1 MFTDYFKLSGPPFQL
16 SPDHRFFFG
25 SGTHQKALAYL
36 NFGLM
41 QGEGFIIV
49 TGDVG
54 AGKTTLVGH
63 LLAQLDTSKYV
74 AAKVVTTQLEAD
86 DTLRMVASAFG
97 IQQEGIDKASLLR
110 RFERFLIDN
119 QSRGRR
125 VLLLIDE
132 AQNLPWRSLEELRML
147 SNFQINERA
156 ALQFY
161 LLGQPQFRQ
170 TLAHEQL
177 EQLRQ
182 RVIASH
188 HLAPMERE
196 ETRAYIEHRL
206 TLVGWKNDPH
216 FTNDAFDRI
225 FDQTGGV
232 PRRINTLSTR
242 LLLFAALEER
252 HEIDVA
258 TVDEV
263 IKDLMQEGTQPLPTS
278 AAAGPLPSMG
288 GMARASSGGGNS
300 SSNGVHADVTR
311 IEQRLDTLEK
321 AVTQHER
328 SLKRALQM
336 FAAYLDT
343 SEKGD
348 GPPAGRVS

>member
-25 SGTHQKALAYL
+25 SQTHQKALAYL
-36 NFGLM
+36 NFGLL

-63 LLAQLDTSKYV
+63 LLAQLDSAKYV
-74 AAKVVTTQLEAD
+74 AAKVVTTQLDAD

-97 IQQEGIDKASLLR
+97 IQQEGVDKASLLR

-147 SNFQINERA
+147 SNFQVNEKA

-206 TLVGWKNDPH
+206 TRVGWKNDPA
-216 FTNDAFDRI
+216 FANEAFDRI
-225 FDQTGGV
+225 YDQTGGV
-232 PRRINTLSTR
+232 PRRINTLCTR
-242 LLLFAALEER
+242 ILLFAALEER
-252 HEIDVA
+252 HAIDVD

-263 IKDLMQEGTQPLPTS
+263 IKDLMQEGTQPLPS
-278 AAAGPLPSMG
+278 AAAAAPLPSLAKESG
-288 GMARASSGGGNS
+288 NGARADLS
-300 SSNGVHADVTR
+300 R
-311 IEQRLDTLEK
+311 IEQRLDSLEK
-321 AVTQHER
+321 SVSQHEKA
-328 SLKRALQM
+328 LKRALQM
-336 FAAYLDT
+336 FAAYLD
-343 SEKGD
+343 SGDKGD
-348 GPPAGRVS
+348 QIGRAS

>member
-1 MFTDYFKLSGPPFQL
+1 MFTEYFKLTGPPFQL

-25 SGTHQKALAYL
+25 SNTHQKALAYL
-36 NFGLM
+36 NFGLL

-63 LLAQLDTSKYV
+63 LLSQLDSAKYV

-97 IQQEGIDKASLLR
+97 IQQEGLDKASLLR

-119 QSRGRR
+119 QSRGKR
-125 VLLLIDE
+125 VLVLIDE

-147 SNFQINERA
+147 SNFQINEKA

-188 HLAPMERE
+188 HLAPMERD
-196 ETRAYIEHRL
+196 ETHGYIEHRL
-206 TLVGWKNDPH
+206 TQVGWKNDPS
-216 FTNDAFDRI
+216 FTDEAFDRI
-225 FDQTGGV
+225 YEHTSGV
-232 PRRINTLSTR
+232 PRKINTLCTR
-242 LLLFAALEER
+242 ILLFAALEER
-252 HEIDVA
+252 HAIDA
-258 TVDEV
+258 DTVNEV
-263 IKDLMQEGTQPLPTS
+263 IKDLMQEGAQGLPAAS
-278 AAAGPLPSMG
+278 AAAAPLGSAGREGTNGAGPRQDL
-288 GMARASSGGGNS
+288 
-300 SSNGVHADVTR
+300 TR
-311 IEQRLDTLEK
+311 IEQRLDSLERAVAQNEK
-321 AVTQHER
+321 ALR
-328 SLKRALQM
+328 RALQM

-343 SEKGD
+343 GD
-348 GPPAGRVS
+348 KVDPPQVGGRTS

>member
-1 MFTDYFKLSGPPFQL
+1 MFTEFFKLTGPPFQL

-25 SGTHQKALAYL
+25 SNTHQKALAYL
-36 NFGLM
+36 NFGLL

-63 LLAQLDTSKYV
+63 LLAQLDSSKYV
-74 AAKVVTTQLEAD
+74 AAKVVTTQLDAD

-97 IQQEGIDKASLLR
+97 IQQEGLDKASLLR

-119 QSRGRR
+119 QSRGKR

-147 SNFQINERA
+147 SNFQINEKA

-188 HLAPMERE
+188 HLAPMERD
-196 ETRAYIEHRL
+196 ETRGYIEHRL
-206 TLVGWKNDPH
+206 TQVGWKNDPS
-216 FTNDAFDRI
+216 FTDEAFDRI
-225 FDQTGGV
+225 YEYTGGV
-232 PRRINTLSTR
+232 PRRINTLCTR
-242 LLLFAALEER
+242 ILLFAALEER
-252 HEIDVA
+252 HAVDA
-258 TVDEV
+258 DTVNEV
-263 IKDLMQEGTQPLPTS
+263 IKDLMQEGAQSLATS
-278 AAAGPLPSMG
+278 AAAAPIG
-288 GMARASSGGGNS
+288 GVVREASGGS
-300 SSNGVHADVTR
+300 RPDLSR
-311 IEQRLDTLEK
+311 IEQRLDSLERAVAQNEK
-321 AVTQHER
+321 A
-328 SLKRALQM
+328 LKRALQM

-343 SEKGD
+343 GD
-348 GPPAGRVS
+348 KIDSPQIGGRSS

>member
-1 MFTDYFKLSGPPFQL
+1 MFTDFYKLTGPPFQL

-25 SGTHQKALAYL
+25 SQTHQKALSYL
-36 NFGLM
+36 KFGLL
-41 QGEGFIIV
+41 QGEGFIVV

-63 LLAQLDTSKYV
+63 LLSQLDSAKYV
-74 AAKVVTTQLEAD
+74 AAKVVTTQLDAE

-97 IQQEGIDKASLLR
+97 LPQEGLDKATLLR
-110 RFERFLIDN
+110 RFEAFLRES

-132 AQNLPWRSLEELRML
+132 AQNLPARSLEELRML
-147 SNFQINERA
+147 SNFQINEKA

-170 TLAHEQL
+170 TLAQDNL

-188 HLAPMERE
+188 HLAPMEAH

-206 TLVGWKNDPH
+206 ALVNWKGDPA
-216 FTNDAFDRI
+216 FTDEAFARI
-225 FDQTGGV
+225 YQNTGGV
-232 PRRINTLSTR
+232 PRKINTLCTR
-242 LLLFAALEER
+242 LLLFGALEEK
-252 HEIDVA
+252 HTIDA
-258 TVDEV
+258 GTVEDV
-263 IKDLMQEGTQPLPTS
+263 IRDLMHEGGTPAPVP
-278 AAAGPLPSMG
+278 AAAPVLAAAP
-288 GMARASSGGGNS
+288 ARSHG
-300 SSNGVHADVTR
+300 SNGVDLSR

-321 AVTQHER
+321 SVSAHER

-336 FAAYLDT
+336 FAVYLDT
-343 SEKGD
+343 ASD
-348 GPPAGRVS
+348 QTGPTAGE

>member
-1 MFTDYFKLSGPPFQL
+1 MFTEFFKLTGPPFQL

-25 SGTHQKALAYL
+25 SNTHQKALAYL
-36 NFGLM
+36 NFGLL

-63 LLAQLDTSKYV
+63 LLSQLDSSKYV

-97 IQQEGIDKASLLR
+97 IQQEGLDKASLLR

-119 QSRGRR
+119 QNRGKR

-147 SNFQINERA
+147 SNFQINEKA

-188 HLAPMERE
+188 HLAPMERD
-196 ETRAYIEHRL
+196 ETRGYIEHRL
-206 TLVGWKNDPH
+206 TQVGWKNDPS
-216 FTNDAFDRI
+216 FTKEAFDRI
-225 FDQTGGV
+225 YEHTGGV
-232 PRRINTLSTR
+232 PRKINTLCTR
-242 LLLFAALEER
+242 VLLFAALEER
-252 HEIDVA
+252 HAIHAD
-258 TVDEV
+258 TVNEV
-263 IKDLMQEGTQPLPTS
+263 IKDLMQEGAQSLPTS
-278 AAAGPLPSMG
+278 AAAAPLSGIPREAANGPRPDLS
-288 GMARASSGGGNS
+288 
-300 SSNGVHADVTR
+300 R
-311 IEQRLDTLEK
+311 IEQRLDSLER
-321 AVTQHER
+321 AVAQNER
-328 SLKRALQM
+328 ALKRALQM
-336 FAAYLDT
+336 FAAYLD
-343 SEKGD
+343 SGDKID
-348 GPPAGRVS
+348 GPQVGGRSS

>member
-1 MFTDYFKLSGPPFQL
+1 MFTQYYKLTGPPFQL

-25 SGTHQKALAYL
+25 SQTHQKALAYL
-36 NFGLM
+36 NFGLL

-54 AGKTTLVGH
+54 AGKTTLVGR
-63 LLAQLDTSKYV
+63 LVEQLDSSKYV

-97 IQQEGIDKASLLR
+97 IQQEGVDKASLLR

-119 QSRGRR
+119 QNRGRR

-147 SNFQINERA
+147 SNFQVNEKA

-188 HLAPMERE
+188 HLAPMERG

-206 TLVGWKNDPH
+206 GHVGWKNDPH
-216 FTNDAFDRI
+216 FTDEAFDKI
-225 FDQTGGV
+225 YDHTGGV
-232 PRRINTLSTR
+232 PRRINTLCTR
-242 LLLFAALEER
+242 VLLFGALEER
-252 HEIDVA
+252 HSIDGA
-258 TVDEV
+258 TVEEV
-263 IKDLMQEGTQPLPTS
+263 VKDLMQEGSAPIP
-278 AAAGPLPSMG
+278 AAASGPLPHAAKPNG
-288 GMARASSGGGNS
+288 HAVADSS
-300 SSNGVHADVTR
+300 R
-311 IEQRLDTLEK
+311 IEQRLDAL
-321 AVTQHER
+321 ER
-328 SLKRALQM
+328 SVSANERALKRALQM
-336 FAAYLDT
+336 FAAYLDNG
-343 SEKGD
+343 SERNEA
-348 GPPAGRVS
+348 PGREP

>member
-1 MFTDYFKLSGPPFQL
+1 MFTEFFKFTGPPFQL

-25 SGTHQKALAYL
+25 SNTHQKALAYL
-36 NFGLM
+36 NFGLL

-63 LLAQLDTSKYV
+63 LLTQLDSSKYV
-74 AAKVVTTQLEAD
+74 AAKVVTTQLDAD

-97 IQQEGIDKASLLR
+97 IQQEGLDKASLLR

-119 QSRGRR
+119 QSRGKR

-147 SNFQINERA
+147 SNFQINEKA

-206 TLVGWKNDPH
+206 AHVGWKNDPS
-216 FTNDAFDRI
+216 FTTEAFDRI
-225 FDQTGGV
+225 YDHTGGV
-232 PRRINTLSTR
+232 PRKINTLCTR
-242 LLLFAALEER
+242 ILLFAALEER
-252 HEIDVA
+252 HAIDA
-258 TVDEV
+258 ETVNEV
-263 IKDLMQEGTQPLPTS
+263 IKDLMQEGAQSLPTS
-278 AAAGPLPSMG
+278 AAAAPLAG
-288 GMARASSGGGNS
+288 VNREAANGARPDLSR
-300 SSNGVHADVTR
+300 V
-311 IEQRLDTLEK
+311 EQRLDSLERAVAQNEK
-321 AVTQHER
+321 ALR
-328 SLKRALQM
+328 RALQM

-343 SEKGD
+343 GD
-348 GPPAGRVS
+348 KTDTPQVGGGRLP

>member
-1 MFTDYFKLSGPPFQL
+1 L

-25 SGTHQKALAYL
+25 SNTHQKALAYL
-36 NFGLM
+36 NFGLL

-63 LLAQLDTSKYV
+63 LLSQLDSAKYV

-97 IQQEGIDKASLLR
+97 IQQEGLDKASLLR

-119 QSRGRR
+119 QSRGKR

-147 SNFQINERA
+147 SNFQINEKA

-188 HLAPMERE
+188 HLAPMERD
-196 ETRAYIEHRL
+196 ETHGYIEHRL
-206 TLVGWKNDPH
+206 TQVGWKNDPS
-216 FTNDAFDRI
+216 FTDEAFDRI
-225 FDQTGGV
+225 YEHTSGV
-232 PRRINTLSTR
+232 PRKINTLCTR
-242 LLLFAALEER
+242 ILLFAALEER
-252 HEIDVA
+252 HAIDA
-258 TVDEV
+258 DTVNEV
-263 IKDLMQEGTQPLPTS
+263 IKDLMQEGAQGLPAAS
-278 AAAGPLPSMG
+278 AAAAPLGSAGREGTNGAGPRQDL
-288 GMARASSGGGNS
+288 
-300 SSNGVHADVTR
+300 TR
-311 IEQRLDTLEK
+311 IEQRLDSLERAVAQNEK
-321 AVTQHER
+321 ALR
-328 SLKRALQM
+328 RALQM

-343 SEKGD
+343 GD
-348 GPPAGRVS
+348 KVDPPQVGGRTS

>member
-1 MFTDYFKLSGPPFQL
+1 MFTEFFKLTGPPFQL

-25 SGTHQKALAYL
+25 SNTHQKALAYL
-36 NFGLM
+36 NFGLL

-63 LLAQLDTSKYV
+63 LLAQLDSSKYV
-74 AAKVVTTQLEAD
+74 AAKVVTTQLDAD

-97 IQQEGIDKASLLR
+97 IQQEGLDKASLLR

-119 QSRGRR
+119 QSRGKR

-147 SNFQINERA
+147 SNFQINEKA

-188 HLAPMERE
+188 HLAPMERD
-196 ETRAYIEHRL
+196 ETRGYIEHRL
-206 TLVGWKNDPH
+206 TQVGWKNDPS
-216 FTNDAFDRI
+216 FTDEAFDRI
-225 FDQTGGV
+225 YEYTGGV
-232 PRRINTLSTR
+232 PRKINTLCTR
-242 LLLFAALEER
+242 ILLFAALEER
-252 HEIDVA
+252 HAVDA
-258 TVDEV
+258 DTVNEV
-263 IKDLMQEGTQPLPTS
+263 IKDLMQEGAQSLATS
-278 AAAGPLPSMG
+278 AAAAPVG
-288 GMARASSGGGNS
+288 GGVREASGGS
-300 SSNGVHADVTR
+300 RPDLSR
-311 IEQRLDTLEK
+311 IEQRLDALERAVAQNEK
-321 AVTQHER
+321 A
-328 SLKRALQM
+328 LKRALQM

-343 SEKGD
+343 GD
-348 GPPAGRVS
+348 KIDTPQVGGRSS

>member
-1 MFTDYFKLSGPPFQL
+1 MFTEYFKLTGPPFQL
-16 SPDHRFFFG
+16 SPDHKFFFG

-36 NFGLM
+36 NFGLL

-49 TGDVG
+49 TGEVG
-54 AGKTTLVGH
+54 AGKTTIVGH
-63 LLAQLDTSKYV
+63 LLSQLDSSKYV

-97 IQQEGIDKASLLR
+97 IEQEGVDKASLLR

-147 SNFQINERA
+147 SNFQVNERA

-188 HLAPMERE
+188 HLHPMERE

-206 TLVGWKNDPH
+206 THVGWQNDPR
-216 FTNDAFDRI
+216 FADQAFDRI
-225 FDQTGGV
+225 FEYTSGV
-232 PRRINTLSTR
+232 PRRINTLCTR
-242 LLLFAALEER
+242 ILLFAALEER
-252 HEIDVA
+252 HDIDVG

-263 IKDLMQEGTQPLPTS
+263 IKDLMQEG
-278 AAAGPLPSMG
+278 AAPLPSGVAAAAPLSGTG
-288 GMARASSGGGNS
+288 GAGKA
-300 SSNGVHADVTR
+300 SSNGAHADFGK

-321 AVTQHER
+321 SVSQHER
-328 SLKRALQM
+328 ALKRALQM

-343 SEKGD
+343 SSDRGD
-348 GPPAGRVS
+348 GPQAGRSA

>member
-1 MFTDYFKLSGPPFQL
+1 MFTEFFKLSGPPFQL

-25 SGTHQKALAYL
+25 SNTHQKALAYL
-36 NFGLM
+36 NFGLL

-63 LLAQLDTSKYV
+63 LLSQLDSSKYV

-97 IQQEGIDKASLLR
+97 IQQEGLDKASLLR

-119 QSRGRR
+119 QSRGKR

-147 SNFQINERA
+147 SNFQVNEKA

-206 TLVGWKNDPH
+206 AHVGWKNDPA
-216 FTNDAFDRI
+216 FTNEAFDRI
-225 FDQTGGV
+225 FDHTGGV
-232 PRRINTLSTR
+232 PRKINTLCTR
-242 LLLFAALEER
+242 ILLFAALEER
-252 HEIDVA
+252 HAVDA
-258 TVDEV
+258 DTVNEV
-263 IKDLMQEGTQPLPTS
+263 IKDLMQEGGQGMPPAAASGPLPT
-278 AAAGPLPSMG
+278 P
-288 GMARASSGGGNS
+288 GMVREM
-300 SSNGVHADVTR
+300 SNGGRVDLTR
-311 IEQRLDTLEK
+311 VEQRLDSLERAVSQNEK
-321 AVTQHER
+321 ALR
-328 SLKRALQM
+328 RALQM

-343 SEKGD
+343 GD
-348 GPPAGRVS
+348 KADPPQATGRHS

>member
-1 MFTDYFKLSGPPFQL
+1 MFTEYFKFSGPPFQL

-25 SGTHQKALAYL
+25 SNTHQKALAYL
-36 NFGLM
+36 NFGLL

-63 LLAQLDTSKYV
+63 LLAQLDSSKYV

-97 IQQEGIDKASLLR
+97 IQQEGLDKASLLR

-119 QSRGRR
+119 QSRGKR

-147 SNFQINERA
+147 SNFQVNEKA

-188 HLAPMERE
+188 HLAPMERD
-196 ETRAYIEHRL
+196 ETRGYIEHRL
-206 TLVGWKNDPH
+206 AQVGWKNDPS
-216 FTNDAFDRI
+216 FSDEAFVRI
-225 FDQTGGV
+225 YDHTGGV
-232 PRRINTLSTR
+232 PRRINTLCTR
-242 LLLFAALEER
+242 ILLFAALEER
-252 HEIDVA
+252 HAIDA
-258 TVDEV
+258 DTVNDV
-263 IKDLMQEGTQPLPTS
+263 IKDLMQEGGQGMPPAAASGPLPT
-278 AAAGPLPSMG
+278 P
-288 GMARASSGGGNS
+288 GMVREMA
-300 SSNGVHADVTR
+300 SNGTGARVDLSR
-311 IEQRLDTLEK
+311 IEQRIDSLERAVSQNEK
-321 AVTQHER
+321 ALR
-328 SLKRALQM
+328 RALQM
-336 FAAYLDT
+336 VAAYLDT
-343 SEKGD
+343 GD
-348 GPPAGRVS
+348 KVDPPQATGRHS

>member
-1 MFTDYFKLSGPPFQL
+1 MFTEYFKLTGPPFQL

-36 NFGLM
+36 NFGLL

-63 LLAQLDTSKYV
+63 LLSQLDSSKFV
-74 AAKVVTTQLEAD
+74 AAKVVTTQLDAD

-97 IQQEGIDKASLLR
+97 IQQEGLDKASLLR
-110 RFERFLIDN
+110 RFERFLIDH
-119 QSRGRR
+119 QSRGKR

-147 SNFQINERA
+147 SNFQINEKA

-170 TLAHEQL
+170 TLSHEQL

-206 TLVGWKNDPH
+206 AHVGWKNDPS
-216 FTNDAFDRI
+216 FTNEAFDRI
-225 FDQTGGV
+225 YDHTGGV
-232 PRRINTLSTR
+232 PRKINTLCTR
-242 LLLFAALEER
+242 ILLFAALEER
-252 HEIDVA
+252 HAIDA
-258 TVDEV
+258 DTVGEV
-263 IKDLMQEGTQPLPTS
+263 IKDLMQEGAQGLPSGT
-278 AAAGPLPSMG
+278 AAAAAPLG
-288 GMARASSGGGNS
+288 GMSAGTNGSGSAPRQDLG
-300 SSNGVHADVTR
+300 R
-311 IEQRLDTLEK
+311 IEQRLDSLEK
-321 AVTQHER
+321 AVGQNEKA
-328 SLKRALQM
+328 LKRALQM
-336 FAAYLDT
+336 FAAYLDSGENT
-343 SEKGD
+343 VT
-348 GPPAGRVS
+348 GRPS

>member
-1 MFTDYFKLSGPPFQL
+1 MFTEYFKLTGPPFRL

-25 SGTHQKALAYL
+25 SNTHQKALAYL
-36 NFGLM
+36 NFGLL

-63 LLAQLDTSKYV
+63 LLSQLDSAKYV

-97 IQQEGIDKASLLR
+97 IQQEGLDKASLLR

-119 QSRGRR
+119 QSRGKR

-147 SNFQINERA
+147 SNFQINEKA

-188 HLAPMERE
+188 HLAPMERD
-196 ETRAYIEHRL
+196 ETRGYIEHRL
-206 TLVGWKNDPH
+206 AQVGWKNDPS
-216 FTNDAFDRI
+216 FTDEAFDRI
-225 FDQTGGV
+225 YDHTGGV
-232 PRRINTLSTR
+232 PRKINTLCTR
-242 LLLFAALEER
+242 ILLFAALEER
-252 HEIDVA
+252 HAIDA
-258 TVDEV
+258 DTVNEV
-263 IKDLMQEGTQPLPTS
+263 IKDLMQEGAQGLPAAS
-278 AAAGPLPSMG
+278 AAAAPL
-288 GMARASSGGGNS
+288 GGGGREGT
-300 SSNGVHADVTR
+300 NGAGPRPDLTR
-311 IEQRLDTLEK
+311 IEQRLDSLERAVAQNEK
-321 AVTQHER
+321 ALR
-328 SLKRALQM
+328 RALQM

-343 SEKGD
+343 GD
-348 GPPAGRVS
+348 KVDPPQVGGRTS

>member
-1 MFTDYFKLSGPPFQL
+1 MFTEYFKLTGPPFQL

-25 SGTHQKALAYL
+25 SNTHQKALAYL
-36 NFGLM
+36 NFGLL

-63 LLAQLDTSKYV
+63 LLSQLDSSKYV

-97 IQQEGIDKASLLR
+97 IQQEGLDKASLLR

-119 QSRGRR
+119 QSRGKR

-147 SNFQINERA
+147 SNFQINEKA

-188 HLAPMERE
+188 HLAPMERD
-196 ETRAYIEHRL
+196 ETRGYIEHRL
-206 TLVGWKNDPH
+206 TQVGWKNDPS
-216 FTNDAFDRI
+216 FTNEAFDRI
-225 FDQTGGV
+225 YEHTGGV
-232 PRRINTLSTR
+232 PRKINTLCTR
-242 LLLFAALEER
+242 ILLFAALEER
-252 HEIDVA
+252 HAIDA
-258 TVDEV
+258 DTVNEV
-263 IKDLMQEGTQPLPTS
+263 IKDLMQEGAQGLPSS
-278 AAAGPLPSMG
+278 AAAAPLAGLKESANG
-288 GMARASSGGGNS
+288 ARPDLS
-300 SSNGVHADVTR
+300 R
-311 IEQRLDTLEK
+311 IEQRLDSLERAVAQNEK
-321 AVTQHER
+321 ALR
-328 SLKRALQM
+328 RALQM

-343 SEKGD
+343 GEKIDSPQVG
-348 GPPAGRVS
+348 GRTS

>member
-1 MFTDYFKLSGPPFQL
+1 MFTEYFKLSGPPFQL

-36 NFGLM
+36 NFGLL

-63 LLAQLDTSKYV
+63 LLAQLDSAKYV

-97 IQQEGIDKASLLR
+97 IQQEGVDKASLLR

-147 SNFQINERA
+147 SNFQVNERA

-206 TLVGWKNDPH
+206 THVGWQNDPR
-216 FTNDAFDRI
+216 FAPQAFDRI
-225 FDQTGGV
+225 YDQTGGV
-232 PRRINTLSTR
+232 PRRINTLCTR

-252 HEIDVA
+252 HEIDAA

-263 IKDLMQEGTQPLPTS
+263 IKDLMQEGTQPLPSS
-278 AAAGPLPSMG
+278 AAAGPLPGMG
-288 GMARASSGGGNS
+288 GPAKA
-300 SSNGVHADVTR
+300 SSNGAHADLTR
-311 IEQRLDTLEK
+311 VEQRLDTLEK
-321 AVTQHER
+321 SVVQHER
-328 SLKRALQM
+328 ALKRALQM

-343 SEKGD
+343 SNDKGD
-348 GPPAGRVS
+348 GPQTGRAS

>member
-1 MFTDYFKLSGPPFQL
+1 MFTEYFKFSGPPFQL

-25 SGTHQKALAYL
+25 SNTHQKALAYL
-36 NFGLM
+36 NFGLL

-63 LLAQLDTSKYV
+63 LLSQLDSAKYV

-97 IQQEGIDKASLLR
+97 IQQEGLDKASLLR

-119 QSRGRR
+119 QSRGKR

-147 SNFQINERA
+147 SNFQINEKA

-188 HLAPMERE
+188 HLAPMERD

-206 TLVGWKNDPH
+206 THVGWKNDPS
-216 FTNDAFDRI
+216 FTNEAFDRI
-225 FDQTGGV
+225 YDHTGGV
-232 PRRINTLSTR
+232 PRKINTLCTR
-242 LLLFAALEER
+242 ILLFAALEER
-252 HEIDVA
+252 HAIDA
-258 TVDEV
+258 ETVNEV
-263 IKDLMQEGTQPLPTS
+263 IKDLMQEGGHGLPPAS
-278 AAAGPLPSMG
+278 AAAGPLPGVMRESG
-288 GMARASSGGGNS
+288 TNGARVDLG
-300 SSNGVHADVTR
+300 R
-311 IEQRLDTLEK
+311 IEQRLDSLEK
-321 AVTQHER
+321 AVVQNEKALR
-328 SLKRALQM
+328 RALQM

-343 SEKGD
+343 GD
-348 GPPAGRVS
+348 KLDPPHVSGRTS

>member
-1 MFTDYFKLSGPPFQL
+1 MFTEHFKLSGPPFQL

-97 IQQEGIDKASLLR
+97 IQQEGVDKASLLR

-216 FTNDAFDRI
+216 FNDQAFDRI

-232 PRRINTLSTR
+232 PRRINTLCTR

-263 IKDLMQEGTQPLPTS
+263 IKDLMQEGTAPLPAG
-278 AAAGPLPSMG
+278 AAAAAPFPGMG
-288 GMARASSGGGNS
+288 GTGKS
-300 SSNGVHADVTR
+300 SSNGAHVDLTR

>member
-1 MFTDYFKLSGPPFQL
+1 MFTEFFKFSGPPFQL

-25 SGTHQKALAYL
+25 SNTHQKALAYL
-36 NFGLM
+36 NFGLL

-63 LLAQLDTSKYV
+63 LLSQLDSSKYV

-97 IQQEGIDKASLLR
+97 IQQEGLDKASLLR

-119 QSRGRR
+119 QSRGKR

-147 SNFQINERA
+147 SNFQVNEKA

-188 HLAPMERE
+188 HLAPMERD
-196 ETRAYIEHRL
+196 ETRGYIEHRL
-206 TLVGWKNDPH
+206 AQVGWKNDPT
-216 FTNDAFDRI
+216 FSDEAFVRI
-225 FDQTGGV
+225 YDHTGGV
-232 PRRINTLSTR
+232 PRKINTLCTR
-242 LLLFAALEER
+242 ILLFAALEER
-252 HEIDVA
+252 HAIDA
-258 TVDEV
+258 DTVNDV
-263 IKDLMQEGTQPLPTS
+263 IKDLMQEGGQGMPPAAASGPLPT
-278 AAAGPLPSMG
+278 P
-288 GMARASSGGGNS
+288 GMVREMA
-300 SSNGVHADVTR
+300 SNGTGARVDLSR
-311 IEQRLDTLEK
+311 IEQRIDSLERAVSQNEK
-321 AVTQHER
+321 ALR
-328 SLKRALQM
+328 RALQM

-343 SEKGD
+343 GD
-348 GPPAGRVS
+348 KVDPPQATGRHS

>member
-36 NFGLM
+36 NFGLL

-63 LLAQLDTSKYV
+63 LLAQLDSAKYV

-97 IQQEGIDKASLLR
+97 IEQEGVDKASLLR

-119 QSRGRR
+119 QNRGRR

-147 SNFQINERA
+147 SNFQVNEKA

-170 TLAHEQL
+170 TLAHEHL

-188 HLAPMERE
+188 HLAPMQRE

-206 TLVGWKNDPH
+206 GLVGWKNDPH
-216 FTNDAFDRI
+216 FNDQAFDRI
-225 FDQTGGV
+225 YDQTGGV
-232 PRRINTLSTR
+232 PRRINTLCTR
-242 LLLFAALEER
+242 VLLFAALEER
-252 HEIDVA
+252 HEIDA
-258 TVDEV
+258 AMVDDV
-263 IKDLMQEGTQPLPTS
+263 IKDLMQEGTQPLPSGS
-278 AAAGPLPSMG
+278 AATPLPG
-288 GMARASSGGGNS
+288 AGSGGTAKTG
-300 SSNGVHADVTR
+300 SNGAHADLGRV
-311 IEQRLDTLEK
+311 EQRLDTLEK
-321 AVTQHER
+321 SVSQHER
-328 SLKRALQM
+328 ALKRALQM
-336 FAAYLDT
+336 FATYLDT
-343 SEKGD
+343 SSEKGD
-348 GPPAGRVS
+348 GPPAGRIS

>member
-1 MFTDYFKLSGPPFQL
+1 MFTEYFKFSGPPFQL

-25 SGTHQKALAYL
+25 SNTHQKALAYL
-36 NFGLM
+36 NFGLL

-63 LLAQLDTSKYV
+63 LLAQLDSSKYV

-97 IQQEGIDKASLLR
+97 IQQEGVDKASLLR

-119 QSRGRR
+119 QSRGKR

-147 SNFQINERA
+147 SNFQVDEKA

-188 HLAPMERE
+188 HLAPMERD
-196 ETRAYIEHRL
+196 ETRGYIEHRL
-206 TLVGWKNDPH
+206 TQVGWKNDPA
-216 FTNDAFDRI
+216 FANEAFDRI
-225 FDQTGGV
+225 YEHTGGV
-232 PRRINTLSTR
+232 PRKINTLCTR
-242 LLLFAALEER
+242 ILLFAALEER
-252 HEIDVA
+252 HAIDTD
-258 TVDEV
+258 TVNEV
-263 IKDLMQEGTQPLPTS
+263 IKDLMQEGGQGMPPA
-278 AAAGPLPSMG
+278 AAAGPLPGVVRESANG
-288 GMARASSGGGNS
+288 ARVDLG
-300 SSNGVHADVTR
+300 R
-311 IEQRLDTLEK
+311 IEQRLDSLER
-321 AVTQHER
+321 AVTQNEKALR
-328 SLKRALQM
+328 RALQM

-343 SEKGD
+343 GD
-348 GPPAGRVS
+348 KLDPPQASGRHS